1 MCFLFVCIAY
11 MFIFNF
17 NCNCIGLFEWRAYVL
32 FHALNNFGFCF
43 PSTLQLFAMRLCL
56 SHSISIVCISISF
69 YRFVQFTM
77 VMLCTWNW
85 FCSCYII
92 MFLFWRRCIGILFFL
107 SFCVYS
113 SRIHGALNFV
123 NSTNRLTCQLTIFKS
138 KIMYT
143 KLITSANF
151 VFFFIIPSNFIFL
164 YSTDFTLVS
173 RAYYYLF
180 FSFFGMNENKTPDTL
195 GYSYTTQAYSW

>member
-1 MCFLFVCIAY
+1 
-11 MFIFNF
+11 
-17 NCNCIGLFEWRAYVL
+17 
-32 FHALNNFGFCF
+32 
-43 PSTLQLFAMRLCL
+43 
-56 SHSISIVCISISF
+56 
-69 YRFVQFTM
+69 M

-113 SRIHGALNFV
+113 SRIHGVLNFV
-123 NSTNRLTCQLTIFKS
+123 NPTNRLTCELTIFKS
-138 KIMYT
+138 EIMYT

-151 VFFFIIPSNFIFL
+151 VFFFIIPSNFFFL

-173 RAYYYLF
+173 RAYFLPF
-180 FSFFGMNENKTPDTL
+180 FSFLVWMKIRLPTHSATHTQHKHILDSVVTAITLKLAPSQLNE
-195 GYSYTTQAYSW
+195 

>member
-1 MCFLFVCIAY
+1 
-11 MFIFNF
+11 
-17 NCNCIGLFEWRAYVL
+17 
-32 FHALNNFGFCF
+32 
-43 PSTLQLFAMRLCL
+43 MRLCL

-113 SRIHGALNFV
+113 SRIHGVLNFV

-151 VFFFIIPSNFIFL
+151 VFFL
-164 YSTDFTLVS
+164 HYSFEFYFSLFYGFHVGFTCL
-173 RAYYYLF
+173 LLPF
-180 FSFFGMNENKTPDTL
+180 FSRFWYE
-195 GYSYTTQAYSW
+195 